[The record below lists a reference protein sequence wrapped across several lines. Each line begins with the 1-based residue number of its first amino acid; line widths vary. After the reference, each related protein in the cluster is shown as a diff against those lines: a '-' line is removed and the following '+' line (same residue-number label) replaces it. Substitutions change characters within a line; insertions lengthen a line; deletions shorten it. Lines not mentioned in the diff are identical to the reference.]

1 MQMKMSTLVPS
12 LEAVVARRCSVK
24 KRSSKFGTII
34 RKTSQNISEL
44 NGHVFG
50 GNSNPVW

>member
-1 MQMKMSTLVPS
+1 MQMIMSTLVPS
-12 LEAVVARRCSVK
+12 LEAVVARWCSVK